1 MEYIELNNGVQMPML
16 GLGTVQL
23 KGEAGVQ
30 IIKKAIE
37 VGYRLIDTAKMYHNE
52 DTVGQAIAESGID
65 RNELFITTK
74 LCRSS
79 NSYEQAVRDIDDSLK
94 QLQVDYVD
102 LLLVHEPYVESYE
115 MYEALKE
122 AYVSGKARAIGI
134 SNFNQKCYREF
145 IKTCGMIPTVNQME
159 SHVYFTQRELQLE
172 MEVRGTKM
180 QAWSPLANG
189 KKNLLSEPIL
199 VELAT
204 QYNKTP
210 AQIALRYLIQ
220 NGVSAIPRTANE
232 ARLKENIDLFDFTLS
247 AEEVEKIRTLDE
259 LESITDWYRDDWF

>member
-52 DTVGQAIAESGID
+52 DIVGQAIAESGID

-79 NSYEQAVRDIDDSLK
+79 NSYEQAVRDIEDSLK

-102 LLLVHEPYVESYE
+102 LLLVHEPYVESYD

-122 AYVSGKARAIGI
+122 AYISGKARAIGI

-145 IKTCGMIPTVNQME
+145 IKTCGIIPAVNQME
-159 SHVYFTQRELQLE
+159 SHVYFTQRELQLDL
-172 MEVRGTKM
+172 EVHGTKM

-189 KKNLLSEPIL
+189 KKHLLSEPIL

-220 NGVSAIPRTANE
+220 NGVSAIPRTSNE
-232 ARLKENIDLFDFTLS
+232 ARLKENINLFDFTLS
-247 AEEVEKIRTLDE
+247 AEEVEKIRILDE
-259 LESITDWYRDDWF
+259 LQSITDWYRDDWF